1 MKNMRVFRVNYR
13 PWATF
18 VFSLLLVV
26 GFCANV
32 VKSQNN
38 PNAKPATEFVYVLDS
53 NDMRGDAQVFVINPA
68 TNMIENK
75 IKAGYAADFALSPD
89 GSRLYVGS
97 VIDKRGRLDIYEA
110 SSGKLLQTVD
120 NANLGVPTT
129 PRYRSHMT
137 FSADGKWLYIFKY
150 SFREDMYFIAVF
162 DTNAAAFLPE
172 SIPLPGC
179 MNAIVSPSNS
189 NKQQLSVMCTSTND
203 VRFFDISETGNGR
216 VAARLPLR
224 LRGRTNRF
232 GLSIGFTSLLS
243 TENGDKAILDDGS
256 FFEIDN
262 RSKKIS
268 RLGIIDGKSR
278 KGGFDKSPALTG
290 DSEDWMGGKWIPF
303 GAAAVTR
310 NKGTLYLGIAQ
321 VEDFRRSDWTFTTI
335 GLFDTSTLSRLD
347 VIETKHRLYSITLNA
362 EGNRLFGV
370 DPVNKRLVIFDAK
383 TGKELSVVDQLGESP
398 ILVLV
403 VF

>member
-1 MKNMRVFRVNYR
+1 MNNMRVFRISYR

-26 GFCANV
+26 GFFANAA
-32 VKSQNN
+32 KSQNK
-38 PNAKPATEFVYVLDS
+38 PNAKPGTEFVYVLDS
-53 NDMRGDAQVFVINPA
+53 NDMRGDAQVFIINPA
-68 TNMIENK
+68 TSTIENK

-110 SSGKLLQTVD
+110 SSGKLQQTVD
-120 NANLGVPTT
+120 NGNLGVPTT

-137 FSADGKWLYIFKY
+137 FSADGRWLYIFKY
-150 SFREDMYFIAVF
+150 NFREDLYFIAIF
-162 DTNAAAFLPE
+162 DTNAGAFLPE

-179 MNAIVSPSNS
+179 MNAIVSPSSS

-203 VRFFDISETGNGR
+203 VRFFDISETGNGT
-216 VAARLPLR
+216 VAAKLPLR
-224 LRGRTNRF
+224 LRGRTNRA
-232 GLSIGFTSLLS
+232 GLSIGFSSLLS
-243 TENGDKAILDDGS
+243 TESGEKAILDYGS
-256 FFEIDN
+256 FFDIDN
-262 RSKKIS
+262 KSKMIN
-268 RLGIIDGKSR
+268 RLGIIDSKSR

-303 GAAAVTR
+303 GAAAVSR
-310 NKGTLYLGIAQ
+310 NKGTIYLGIAL
-321 VEDFRRSDWTFTTI
+321 VDDFRRSDWTFTTV
-335 GLFDTSTLSRLD
+335 GLFDTSTLNRLE
-347 VIETKHRLYSITLNA
+347 VIETKHRLYSIALNP
-362 EGNRLFGV
+362 EGDRLFGV

-383 TGKELSVVDQLGESP
+383 TGNELSVVDQLGESP

-403 VF
+403 GS

>member
-1 MKNMRVFRVNYR
+1 
-13 PWATF
+13 
-18 VFSLLLVV
+18 
-26 GFCANV
+26 
-32 VKSQNN
+32 
-38 PNAKPATEFVYVLDS
+38 
-53 NDMRGDAQVFVINPA
+53 
-68 TNMIENK
+68 
-75 IKAGYAADFALSPD
+75 
-89 GSRLYVGS
+89 
-97 VIDKRGRLDIYEA
+97 
-110 SSGKLLQTVD
+110 
-120 NANLGVPTT
+120 
-129 PRYRSHMT
+129 
-137 FSADGKWLYIFKY
+137 
-150 SFREDMYFIAVF
+150 MYFIAVF

-290 DSEDWMGGKWIPF
+290 DSEGLMASGYLSGPLRSLVIRAHSTWESHKWRISA
-303 GAAAVTR
+303 GAT
-310 NKGTLYLGIAQ
+310 G
-321 VEDFRRSDWTFTTI
+321 
-335 GLFDTSTLSRLD
+335 RLP
-347 VIETKHRLYSITLNA
+347 RLAYSILL
-362 EGNRLFGV
+362 RSV
-370 DPVNKRLVIFDAK
+370 D
-383 TGKELSVVDQLGESP
+383 
-398 ILVLV
+398 
-403 VF
+403 